1 MLLKVAGVFPAAEV
15 DVGLSVAAFG
25 KTAVRIAQ
33 VDIGRATCLEV
44 L

>member
-25 KTAVRIAQ
+25 ISESSVGPY
-33 VDIGRATCLEV
+33 VSSCLDH
-44 L
+44 